1 MKNIIKLLKVL
12 YQLLIFMI
20 IIDRTM
26 SQCGIRWRGTC
37 TRKLVKKAD
46 NLQNFIEKGKAE
58 TSLIRY
64 LPGLVLPLY
73 QDQDQDQDQESM
85 IEKRAFADDNYKNL
99 KTSNAKR
106 LW

>member
-1 MKNIIKLLKVL
+1 
-12 YQLLIFMI
+12 MI

-26 SQCGIRWRGTC
+26 LQCGIRWRGNC
-37 TRKLVKKAD
+37 NRKLVKKAD
-46 NLQNFIEKGKAE
+46 NLQNFIEKGKRE

-64 LPGLVLPLY
+64 LPGLLLPVS
-73 QDQDQDQDQESM
+73 QENT
-85 IEKRAFADDNYKNL
+85 IEKRAFQDDNRKDL